1 MPALGHSRQFV
12 DVRVTSALPL
22 IADLRQKDRHV
33 RNVPL
38 AVVAALTRPP
48 RRRWQAKRF
57 RQLAFA
63 ALITAKARPKG
74 ENVVDLMEALK
85 RSIGNEAQATKGK
98 KPRKAA
104 ARQKEMLLPI
114 SGKRKQ
120 DAKKADK
127 PAAARGRKHA

>member
-1 MPALGHSRQFV
+1 
-12 DVRVTSALPL
+12 
-22 IADLRQKDRHV
+22 
-33 RNVPL
+33 
-38 AVVAALTRPP
+38 
-48 RRRWQAKRF
+48 
-57 RQLAFA
+57 
-63 ALITAKARPKG
+63 
-74 ENVVDLMEALK
+74 MEALK